1 VNLSEVFLGIIALAT
16 VAMAVLQIGAAL
28 AVSRLAR
35 DAQKTFTSVQDDVKP
50 LIAKVS
56 ALAEEANQ
64 TVSIAKVQAEKI
76 DLLVTTLTRRI
87 DETSA
92 VVQQAVMTPAR
103 EGLAILAAVKAGL
116 GALRG
121 FRAVA
126 PGQGRHAEEEDP
138 LFIG

>member
-1 VNLSEVFLGIIALAT
+1 MNLSEVFLGIIALAT
-16 VAMAVLQIGAAL
+16 LAMAVLQIGAAL

-87 DETSA
+87 DETSV

-121 FRAVA
+121 FRDIA

>member
-1 VNLSEVFLGIIALAT
+1 MNLSEVFLGIIALAT
-16 VAMAVLQIGAAL
+16 LAMAVLQIGAAL

-56 ALAEEANQ
+56 ALADEANK
-64 TVSIAKVQAEKI
+64 TASLAKVQVEKI
-76 DLLVTTLTRRI
+76 DVLVTTLTRRI
-87 DETSA
+87 DETSV

-103 EGLAILAAVKAGL
+103 EGLAILAAVRAGL

-121 FRAVA
+121 FRDMA
-126 PGQGRHAEEEDP
+126 PGQGRHAEDEDP

>member
-16 VAMAVLQIGAAL
+16 LAMAVLQIGAAV
-28 AVSRLAR
+28 AVGRLAR

-56 ALAEEANQ
+56 ALAEEANH
-64 TVSIAKVQAEKI
+64 TVGIAKVQAEKI

-87 DETSA
+87 DETSV

-121 FRAVA
+121 FRDMHA
-126 PGQGRHAEEEDP
+126 GQSRHAEEEDP

>member
-1 VNLSEVFLGIIALAT
+1 
-16 VAMAVLQIGAAL
+16 MAVLQIGAAL

-56 ALAEEANQ
+56 ALADEANK
-64 TVSIAKVQAEKI
+64 TASLAKVQAEKI
-76 DLLVTTLTRRI
+76 DVLVTTLTRRI
-87 DETSA
+87 DETSV

-103 EGLAILAAVKAGL
+103 EGLAILAAVRAGL

-121 FRAVA
+121 FRDMAPRPGPSRRRRGSAVH
-126 PGQGRHAEEEDP
+126 R
-138 LFIG
+138 LTS

>member
-16 VAMAVLQIGAAL
+16 LAMAVLQIGAAL

-56 ALAEEANQ
+56 ALADEANK
-64 TVSIAKVQAEKI
+64 TASLAKVQAEKI
-76 DLLVTTLTRRI
+76 DVLVTTLTRRI
-87 DETSA
+87 DETSV

-103 EGLAILAAVKAGL
+103 EGLAILAAVRAGL

-121 FRAVA
+121 FRDMA
-126 PGQGRHAEEEDP
+126 PGQGRHAEDEDP

>member
-1 VNLSEVFLGIIALAT
+1 
-16 VAMAVLQIGAAL
+16 MAVLQIGAAL

-56 ALAEEANQ
+56 ALADEANK
-64 TVSIAKVQAEKI
+64 TASLAKVQAEKI
-76 DLLVTTLTRRI
+76 DVLVTTLTRRI
-87 DETSA
+87 DETSV

-103 EGLAILAAVKAGL
+103 EGLAILAAVRAGL

-121 FRAVA
+121 FRDMA
-126 PGQGRHAEEEDP
+126 PGQGRHAEDEDP

>member
-1 VNLSEVFLGIIALAT
+1 MNLSEVFLGIIALAT
-16 VAMAVLQIGAAL
+16 LAMAVLQIGAAL

-56 ALAEEANQ
+56 ALADEANK
-64 TVSIAKVQAEKI
+64 TASLAKVQAEKI
-76 DLLVTTLTRRI
+76 DVLVTTLTRRI
-87 DETSA
+87 DETSV

-103 EGLAILAAVKAGL
+103 EGLAILAALKAGL

-121 FRAVA
+121 FRDMA
-126 PGQGRHAEEEDP
+126 PGQGRHAEDEDP

>member
-1 VNLSEVFLGIIALAT
+1 MNLSEVFLGIIALAT
-16 VAMAVLQIGAAL
+16 LAMAVLQIGAAV
-28 AVSRLAR
+28 AVGRLAR

-56 ALAEEANQ
+56 ALAEEANH
-64 TVSIAKVQAEKI
+64 TVGLAKVQAEKI

-87 DETSA
+87 DETSV

-121 FRAVA
+121 FRDMHA
-126 PGQGRHAEEEDP
+126 GQSRHAEEEDP

>member
-1 VNLSEVFLGIIALAT
+1 MNLSEVFLGIIALAT
-16 VAMAVLQIGAAL
+16 LAMAVLQIGAAL

-56 ALAEEANQ
+56 ALADEANK
-64 TVSIAKVQAEKI
+64 TASLAKVQVEKI
-76 DLLVTTLTRRI
+76 DVLVTTLTRRI
-87 DETSA
+87 DETSV

-121 FRAVA
+121 FRDMA
-126 PGQGRHAEEEDP
+126 PGQGRHAEDEDP

>member
-1 VNLSEVFLGIIALAT
+1 MNLSEVFLGIIALAT
-16 VAMAVLQIGAAL
+16 LAMAVLQIGAAL

-56 ALAEEANQ
+56 ALADEANK
-64 TVSIAKVQAEKI
+64 TASLAKVQAEKI
-76 DLLVTTLTRRI
+76 DVLVTTLTRRI
-87 DETSA
+87 DETSV

-103 EGLAILAAVKAGL
+103 EGLAILAALKAGL

-121 FRAVA
+121 FRDMG
-126 PGQGRHAEEEDP
+126 PGQGRHAEDEDP

>member
-1 VNLSEVFLGIIALAT
+1 MNLSEVFLGIIALAT
-16 VAMAVLQIGAAL
+16 LAMAVLQIGAAL

-35 DAQKTFTSVQDDVKP
+35 DAQKTFTTVQDDVKP

-56 ALAEEANQ
+56 ALADEANR
-64 TVSIAKVQAEKI
+64 TASLAKVQAEKI
-76 DLLVTTLTRRI
+76 DVLVTTLTRRI
-87 DETSA
+87 DETSV

-103 EGLAILAAVKAGL
+103 EGLAILAAVRAGL

-121 FRAVA
+121 FRDMA
-126 PGQGRHAEEEDP
+126 PGQGRHAEDEDP

>member
-16 VAMAVLQIGAAL
+16 LAMAVLQIGAAL

-35 DAQKTFTSVQDDVKP
+35 DAQKTFTSVQDDVRP

-56 ALAEEANQ
+56 ALADEANK
-64 TVSIAKVQAEKI
+64 TASLAKVQAEKI
-76 DLLVTTLTRRI
+76 DVLVTTLTRRI
-87 DETSA
+87 DETSV

-103 EGLAILAAVKAGL
+103 EGLAILAAVRAGL

-121 FRAVA
+121 FRDMA
-126 PGQGRHAEEEDP
+126 PGQGRHAEDEDP

>member
-1 VNLSEVFLGIIALAT
+1 MNLSEVFLGIIALAT
-16 VAMAVLQIGAAL
+16 LAMAVLQIGAAL

-56 ALAEEANQ
+56 ALADEANK
-64 TVSIAKVQAEKI
+64 TASLAKVQAEKI
-76 DLLVTTLTRRI
+76 DVLVTTLTRRI
-87 DETSA
+87 DETSV

-103 EGLAILAAVKAGL
+103 EGLAILAAVRAGL

-121 FRAVA
+121 FRDMA
-126 PGQGRHAEEEDP
+126 PGQGRHAEDEDP

>member
-16 VAMAVLQIGAAL
+16 LAMAVLQIGAAL
-28 AVSRLAR
+28 TVSRLAR

-56 ALAEEANQ
+56 ALADEANK
-64 TVSIAKVQAEKI
+64 TASLAKVQAEKI

-87 DETSA
+87 DETSV

-103 EGLAILAAVKAGL
+103 EGFAILAAVKAGL
-116 GALRG
+116 AALRG
-121 FRAVA
+121 FRDMA
-126 PGQGRHAEEEDP
+126 PGQGRHAEDDDP

>member
-16 VAMAVLQIGAAL
+16 LAMAVLQIGAAL

-56 ALAEEANQ
+56 ALADEANK
-64 TVSIAKVQAEKI
+64 TASLAKVQAEKI
-76 DLLVTTLTRRI
+76 DVLVTTLTRRI
-87 DETSA
+87 DETSV

-103 EGLAILAAVKAGL
+103 EGLAILAALKAGL

-121 FRAVA
+121 FRDMG
-126 PGQGRHAEEEDP
+126 PGQGRHAEDEDP

>member
-1 VNLSEVFLGIIALAT
+1 MNLSEVFLGIIALAT
-16 VAMAVLQIGAAL
+16 LAMAVLQIGAAL

-35 DAQKTFTSVQDDVKP
+35 DAQKTFTSVQDDVRP

-56 ALAEEANQ
+56 ALADEANK
-64 TVSIAKVQAEKI
+64 TASLAKVQAEKI
-76 DLLVTTLTRRI
+76 DVLVTTLTRRI
-87 DETSA
+87 DETSV

-103 EGLAILAAVKAGL
+103 EGLAILAAVRAGL

-121 FRAVA
+121 FRDMA
-126 PGQGRHAEEEDP
+126 PGQGRHAEDEDP

>member
-87 DETSA
+87 DETSM

-121 FRAVA
+121 FRDIA

>member
-16 VAMAVLQIGAAL
+16 LAMAVLQIGAAL

-56 ALAEEANQ
+56 ALADEANK
-64 TVSIAKVQAEKI
+64 TASLAKVQVEKI
-76 DLLVTTLTRRI
+76 DVLVTTLTRRI
-87 DETSA
+87 DETSV

-121 FRAVA
+121 FRDMA
-126 PGQGRHAEEEDP
+126 PGQGRHAEDEDP

>member
-1 VNLSEVFLGIIALAT
+1 MNLSEVFLGIIALAT

-64 TVSIAKVQAEKI
+64 TVSIAKIQAEKI

-87 DETSA
+87 DETSV

-121 FRAVA
+121 FRDIA

>member
-1 VNLSEVFLGIIALAT
+1 MNLSEVFLGIIALAT

-87 DETSA
+87 DETSM

-121 FRAVA
+121 FRDIA

>member
-1 VNLSEVFLGIIALAT
+1 MNLSEVFLGIIALAT
-16 VAMAVLQIGAAL
+16 LAMAVLQIGAAL

-56 ALAEEANQ
+56 ALADEANK
-64 TVSIAKVQAEKI
+64 TASLAKVQAEKI
-76 DLLVTTLTRRI
+76 DVLVTTLTRRI
-87 DETSA
+87 DETSV

-103 EGLAILAAVKAGL
+103 EGLAILAAVRAGL
-116 GALRG
+116 VALRG
-121 FRAVA
+121 FRDMA
-126 PGQGRHAEEEDP
+126 PGQGRHAEDEDP

>member
-16 VAMAVLQIGAAL
+16 LAMAVLQIGAAL
-28 AVSRLAR
+28 TVSRLAR

-56 ALAEEANQ
+56 ALADEANK
-64 TVSIAKVQAEKI
+64 TASLAKVQAEKI

-87 DETSA
+87 DETSV

-103 EGLAILAAVKAGL
+103 EGLAILAAIKAGL

-121 FRAVA
+121 FRDIA
-126 PGQGRHAEEEDP
+126 PGQGRHAEDEDP

>member
-1 VNLSEVFLGIIALAT
+1 MNLSEVFLGIIALAT

-87 DETSA
+87 DETSV

-121 FRAVA
+121 FRDIA